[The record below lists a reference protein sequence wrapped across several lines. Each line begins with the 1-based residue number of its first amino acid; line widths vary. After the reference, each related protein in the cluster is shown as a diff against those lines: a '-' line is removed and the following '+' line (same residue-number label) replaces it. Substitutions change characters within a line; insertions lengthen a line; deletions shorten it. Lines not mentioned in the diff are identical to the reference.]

1 MSKKELTYKSAYLEL
16 EKIVSQIENN
26 EIDVDELAV
35 KVKRAAELLT
45 FCKSKLTESELEIS
59 KVINKISENEE

>member
-16 EKIVSQIENN
+16 ETIVSQIENN

-45 FCKSKLTESELEIS
+45 FCKSKLTESEFEIS